1 MKCHLLKKNIGIT
14 KIRITSKSGIVAHVC
29 NLSAWKA
36 KSEDQPGLQ
45 NKILPQLTYLLTHQS
60 TTSIW
65 KTKKVTMSIIC
76 KQLQLKSIYALG
88 LQESVRRN
96 KLQLHAAPDFHT
108 CPWVKDAD
116 TNRRIENAVLTST
129 HKQGSLGHGVR
140 YRLTVA
146 HSEA

>member
-1 MKCHLLKKNIGIT
+1 M
-14 KIRITSKSGIVAHVC
+14 AHVC
-29 NLSAWKA
+29 NFSTWKA
-36 KSEDQPGLQ
+36 KSEEQAGLQ
-45 NKILPQLTYLLTHQS
+45 NKISSQSTYLLTHQS
-60 TTSIW
+60 TTLIW
-65 KTKKVTMSIIC
+65 KTKKVIMSIIC
-76 KQLQLKSIYALG
+76 KQLQLKSIYTLG
-88 LQESVRRN
+88 LQGTVRRN